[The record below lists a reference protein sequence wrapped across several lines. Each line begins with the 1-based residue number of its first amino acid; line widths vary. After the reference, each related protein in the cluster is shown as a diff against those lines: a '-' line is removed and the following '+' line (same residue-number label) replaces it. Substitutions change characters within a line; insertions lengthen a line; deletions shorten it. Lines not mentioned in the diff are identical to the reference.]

1 MSDKPEHRS
10 AFASS
15 LWLALLVAFLV
26 IEAAFLLGA
35 YTAGL
40 AGLER
45 VFAIFTGLVLITFAV
60 VLYAGRLIF
69 YD

>member
-1 MSDKPEHRS
+1 MSERRS
-10 AFASS
+10 GFASN
-15 LWLALLVAFLV
+15 LWLVLLVVFLV
-26 IEAAFLLGA
+26 IEVAFLLGA
-35 YTAGL
+35 YTSGL

-45 VFAIFTGLVLITFAV
+45 VFGIFTGLVLITFGI

>member
-1 MSDKPEHRS
+1 
-10 AFASS
+10 
-15 LWLALLVAFLV
+15 LWFVLLALFLV

-40 AGLER
+40 ADLER
-45 VFAIFTGLVLITFAV
+45 VFGIFTGLVLITFGII
-60 VLYAGRLIF
+60 LYAGRLIF